1 MAGKLCPGGGRLP
14 VTPLPLPIAT
24 TQEALVVGAGG
35 GAARRGQ
42 EGVAEVHFA
51 LSGGLP
57 AGQLLHPR
65 GKAPNTYLT
74 DFVRFLGRF
83 YPSNGIYL

>member
-1 MAGKLCPGGGRLP
+1 M
-14 VTPLPLPIAT
+14 TPLPLPIAT
-24 TQEALVVGAGG
+24 TQEALVVGVG
-35 GAARRGQ
+35 RRGQ